1 MPPKKG
7 STEGIKD
14 LRDLLGIPKK
24 RPPVRERFEPPSG
37 LDCVYTKWTLQR
49 YSEVDDTAR
58 SLHEFLV
65 RQGAVRGFRNHQGAK
80 NAELICWMKSFDS
93 LIEKDDQKDPSER
106 KTLEA
111 IILEAKESKELEQS
125 GLGGGRAGSYRA
137 SVDGSPATGKKN
149 WTCLGRCSSTISHW
163 GWEWAGPP
171 QIGWWERW
179 FRRRRRS
186 TVTFLFLLWSQV
198 LCWAT
203 LLSCLWG
210 KKTLNLGEKDSS
222 PVLLSPVLYPR
233 FPSVFVPSSSLH
245 NFWLDDGSLSL
256 RVWAGHY
263 FTFQTSS
270 SSFFSSILLLDF
282 LKRQTEW
289 TVLQCDVCSNDDGGK

>member
-49 YSEVDDTAR
+49 KSEVDETAR

-125 GLGGGRAGSYRA
+125 TALEEEEQE
-137 SVDGSPATGKKN
+137 VTEPVLTDLQQLEKKN
-149 WTCLGRCSSTISHW
+149 
-163 GWEWAGPP
+163 
-171 QIGWWERW
+171 
-179 FRRRRRS
+179 
-186 TVTFLFLLWSQV
+186 
-198 LCWAT
+198 
-203 LLSCLWG
+203 
-210 KKTLNLGEKDSS
+210 
-222 PVLLSPVLYPR
+222 
-233 FPSVFVPSSSLH
+233 
-245 NFWLDDGSLSL
+245 
-256 RVWAGHY
+256 
-263 FTFQTSS
+263 
-270 SSFFSSILLLDF
+270 
-282 LKRQTEW
+282 
-289 TVLQCDVCSNDDGGK
+289 